1 MKLITERRDENH
13 RWNFQFLQRRFSK
26 VFRSFPV
33 LLKYFLNYLDV
44 SNSCFALSNELP
56 SSRRNW
62 NEVLEVVFP
71 LHRFSAICYFFI
83 TQSNLATGIN
93 IEGSRKRLFNSTE
106 KQWKL
111 LVRQYKRKLPIL
123 NLLDEK
129 SFFDSDNEE
138 EKNSPAILLHTKY
151 TIKVERIRIDGNNE
165 FMAEKTFAN
174 QIKLAV
180 VSVERE
186 REGES
191 EAIYRNVVQVANN
204 KTKRQKN
211 VIAKATGGIIEV
223 GHDSRSDSED
233 LNLKHLVN
241 NFDVDQQNY
250 FFRFC
255 FQRSKASYAVPDIL
269 EKRTHGKRRQFVYT
283 SDFLQYNTTSS
294 ARSIRNGRFR
304 FFEYVIER
312 RMTTTAEE
320 IYEAINSVLRNQGK
334 VAARLNQL
342 FSIWFQTFWVHF
354 SQTDHL
360 WWFYAYFNSFQMCT
374 TSNKK

>member
-1 MKLITERRDENH
+1 M
-13 RWNFQFLQRRFSK
+13 
-26 VFRSFPV
+26 
-33 LLKYFLNYLDV
+33 
-44 SNSCFALSNELP
+44 
-56 SSRRNW
+56 
-62 NEVLEVVFP
+62 
-71 LHRFSAICYFFI
+71 
-83 TQSNLATGIN
+83 
-93 IEGSRKRLFNSTE
+93 
-106 KQWKL
+106 
-111 LVRQYKRKLPIL
+111 
-123 NLLDEK
+123 
-129 SFFDSDNEE
+129 
-138 EKNSPAILLHTKY
+138 
-151 TIKVERIRIDGNNE
+151 
-165 FMAEKTFAN
+165 
-174 QIKLAV
+174 
-180 VSVERE
+180 
-186 REGES
+186 
-191 EAIYRNVVQVANN
+191 
-204 KTKRQKN
+204 
-211 VIAKATGGIIEV
+211 IAKATGGIIEV

-342 FSIWFQTFWVHF
+342 FS
-354 SQTDHL
+354 
-360 WWFYAYFNSFQMCT
+360 M
-374 TSNKK
+374 